1 MGKKTQTKAGKAS
14 APAKVPVKN
23 SINLFIEEKHTGK
36 NVAEIAIFAVFMVG
50 VALFSKFCVQG
61 KLVTT
66 RSQRLPAHH
75 VLAKTS
81 SASVRRCPP
90 S

>member
-36 NVAEIAIFAVFMVG
+36 NVAEIAIFAVFMSC
-50 VALFSKFCVQG
+50 AVQQILRAG
-61 KLVTT
+61 K
-66 RSQRLPAHH
+66 A
-75 VLAKTS
+75 
-81 SASVRRCPP
+81 
-90 S
+90 